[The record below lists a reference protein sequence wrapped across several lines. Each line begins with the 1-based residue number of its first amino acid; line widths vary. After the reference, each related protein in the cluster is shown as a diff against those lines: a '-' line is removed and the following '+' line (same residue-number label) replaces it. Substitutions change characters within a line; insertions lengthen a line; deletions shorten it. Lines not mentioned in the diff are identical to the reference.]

1 MPKTI
6 LKIAGGREVHLKEKE
21 RIALKAGAN
30 GLITGGYLTTS
41 GNNANEDI
49 TMIREIGLQPH

>member
-1 MPKTI
+1 M
-6 LKIAGGREVHLKEKE
+6 
-21 RIALKAGAN
+21 ALKAGAN